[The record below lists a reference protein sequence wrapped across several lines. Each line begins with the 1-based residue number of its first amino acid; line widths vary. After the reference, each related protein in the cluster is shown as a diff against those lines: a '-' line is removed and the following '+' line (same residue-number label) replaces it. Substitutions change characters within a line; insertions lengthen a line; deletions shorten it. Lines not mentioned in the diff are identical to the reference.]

1 MPTRTP
7 AAFVAAPLA
16 PEVATMRELLPLA
29 SRAGVLLAA
38 RRETVAVAES
48 AAGGLIS
55 ATILAV
61 PGASAWYRGGWVM
74 YTRDVLLSLRDIDQ
88 GTLRG
93 LRAATEPYA
102 AFCARTAHDRLQANW
117 GLAETG
123 AAGPTGNRYGDPAG
137 HACVAV
143 HGAVERHRTIATGSS
158 DRVENMHAF
167 ASAALLLLIDTLEN
181 IR

>member
-1 MPTRTP
+1 
-7 AAFVAAPLA
+7 
-16 PEVATMRELLPLA
+16 MRELLPLA
-29 SRAGVLLAA
+29 ARAGALLAA
-38 RRETVAVAES
+38 RHETVAVAES

-55 ATILAV
+55 ATLLAV

-74 YTRDVLLSLRDIDQ
+74 YTRDVLLSLRDLDHD
-88 GTLRG
+88 TLRG
-93 LRAATEPYA
+93 LRASTEPYA

-143 HGAVERHRTIATGSS
+143 HGTVDRRRTIATGSS